1 MYYIIAVAILIL
13 LLRTFN
19 LIPQLSNKFWRSVD
33 YAIVGIAFLIFLTRI
48 PSFISGVLLTS
59 IAFYAYKKGFFD
71 KFR

>member
-13 LLRTFN
+13 ILRTFN

-33 YAIVGIAFLIFLTRI
+33 YGIVAIAFLIFLTRI
-48 PSFISGVLLTS
+48 PPFVSGVLLTS
-59 IAFYAYKKGFFD
+59 IAFYAYKKGCFD

>member
-13 LLRTFN
+13 ILRTFN

-33 YAIVGIAFLIFLTRI
+33 YGIVAIAFLIFLTRI
-48 PSFISGVLLTS
+48 PPFVSGVLLTS
-59 IAFYAYKKGFFD
+59 IAFYAYRKGFFD

>member
-13 LLRTFN
+13 ILRTFN

-33 YAIVGIAFLIFLTRI
+33 YGIIAIAFLIFLTRI
-48 PSFISGVLLTS
+48 PPFVSGVLLTS

>member
-1 MYYIIAVAILIL
+1 MYYIIAVAIIVLI
-13 LLRTFN
+13 LRTFN
-19 LIPQLSNKFWRSVD
+19 LVPQLSNKFWRSV
-33 YAIVGIAFLIFLTRI
+33 YYGIVAVAFLIFLTRI

>member
-13 LLRTFN
+13 ILRTFN

-33 YAIVGIAFLIFLTRI
+33 YGIVATAFLIFLTRI
-48 PSFISGVLLTS
+48 PPFVSGVLLTS